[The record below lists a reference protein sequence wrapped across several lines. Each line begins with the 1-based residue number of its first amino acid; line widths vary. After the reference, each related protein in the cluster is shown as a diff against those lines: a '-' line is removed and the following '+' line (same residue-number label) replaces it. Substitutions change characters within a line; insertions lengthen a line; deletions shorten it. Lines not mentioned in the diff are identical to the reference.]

1 MMHKFVRLFAVV
13 AVVIIFIFWERHIA
27 QWLLLA
33 MDKIFTVVGSFI
45 NYDFT
50 VANYALKKGLP
61 YMHFSL
67 LLSFLSVI
75 IGFIIAVLLT
85 MMRISRVNILKNI
98 VKGWVFFFRGTPFL
112 GQIFLFW
119 YGIGGTLAPRIEAN
133 FPELW
138 QQVWF
143 KHMWQSPFAWAVVV
157 LACNSSA
164 YGAEILRGGLLSVHN
179 SQTEAAKALG
189 MSRKLAFFR
198 IRMPQAIAQAIPA
211 YSNECVL
218 VIKAT
223 VTASAVLPITNLWTG
238 YQKANARYFEVFEPL
253 ITIGALYFLISLCMI
268 YVFKSWE
275 RKLNP
280 WIYKNRNP

>member
-1 MMHKFVRLFAVV
+1 
-13 AVVIIFIFWERHIA
+13 
-27 QWLLLA
+27 
-33 MDKIFTVVGSFI
+33 MDKIFTALGFVL

-50 VANYALKKGLP
+50 VAYYALQKGLP
-61 YMHFSL
+61 YLHFSL
-67 LLSFLSVI
+67 LLSFLSVVL
-75 IGFIIAVLLT
+75 GFMMAVCLT
-85 MMRISRVNILKNI
+85 MMRISRMNILKTF

-119 YGIGGTLAPRIEAN
+119 YGIGGALAPVIEAN

-143 KHMWQSPFAWAVVV
+143 KQVWQSPFVWAIIV

-189 MSRKLAFFR
+189 MSRRLAFFR

-211 YSNECVL
+211 YSNECIL

-253 ITIGALYFLISLCMI
+253 ITIGLVYFLISLWMI
-268 YVFKSWE
+268 YIFKSWE
-275 RKLNP
+275 RRLNP

>member
-1 MMHKFVRLFAVV
+1 MMQKLFRLL
-13 AVVIIFIFWERHIA
+13 VVITIIIGFIFWQNHISR
-27 QWLLLA
+27 WLLSLI
-33 MDKIFTVVGSFI
+33 DKIFSVLGSI
-45 NYDFT
+45 LNYDFT
-50 VANYALKKGLP
+50 VAYYALQKGLP
-61 YMHFSL
+61 YLHFSL
-67 LLSFLSVI
+67 LLSFSSVI
-75 IGFIIAVLLT
+75 IGFIMAILLT
-85 MMRISRVNILKNI
+85 MMRISHISVLKTF

-119 YGIGGTLAPRIEAN
+119 YGIGGALAPTIEAN
-133 FPELW
+133 FPEIW
-138 QQVWF
+138 QQQWF
-143 KHMWQSPFAWAVVV
+143 KQIWQSPFAWAIIV

-189 MSRKLAFFR
+189 MSRQLAFFR

-211 YSNECVL
+211 YSNECIL

-223 VTASAVLPITNLWTG
+223 VTASAALPMTSLWSG

-253 ITIGALYFLISLCMI
+253 IAIGLLYFLISLCMI

-280 WIYKNRNP
+280 WIYKSRNP